1 MSVAELY
8 RKETVLLQN
17 ATVATIRRVRT
28 ITQRQLRNDSAK
40 VLRAVQEGQAM
51 TITRNGTPVAELRP
65 LAARRYVSRGVLK
78 QGARTAPRIDASR
91 FRADIDKFVDPWIDD

>member
-1 MSVAELY
+1 
-8 RKETVLLQN
+8 
-17 ATVATIRRVRT
+17 
-28 ITQRQLRNDSAK
+28 
-40 VLRAVQEGQAM
+40 M

-65 LAARRYVSRGVLK
+65 LAARRYVSRGLLK